1 MMIFAYF
8 CGQLDHSFT
17 DKDTAQVE
25 HMCRKLDSPWN
36 DTWIFELE
44 NGETVMFWRKDGIIH
59 GNIFGFDES
68 DIPEESIANS
78 GI

>member
-17 DKDTAQVE
+17 HEDTEQVE
-25 HMCRKLDSPWN
+25 WMCRRLDSPWN
-36 DTWIFELE
+36 DTWLFELE
-44 NGETVMFWRKDGIIH
+44 NGETVMFWRKDGFIH